1 MKIDLKNKTGVI
13 TLESGHSMY
22 SNNRPE
28 VITNEMFSSII
39 PKIFESTNKE
49 DIENLGL
56 FDNSTPNYTTY
67 YPDVSPEDLMPKET
81 DFIYPIFRCLSATV
95 VWKGYKPIDFSKP
108 GVLKS
113 AMKMLV
119 GQTINVDHETALGN
133 GIGVVKSVAWNE
145 SYTVDGV
152 VVPAGIN
159 GEFMIDGKSNPRLAR
174 GMMMKPPSIHSN
186 SVSVRFEWEPSHKL
200 KSDDEFYS
208 KLGSRDADGNLYR
221 LIVTKI
227 QQFTETSLVAH
238 GADPFAQIVNDGQIN
253 NAKYA
258 NGVYNF
264 SATDATG
271 NEVKAYHQ
279 FDYKSDLTVDLS
291 QDTIPNKL
299 NNNFNTNENEESM
312 ELIKQLETILGLS
325 EDSLKDAD
333 QAKLSEAITNFSTS
347 AVTVAT
353 SELETKLQT
362 AQDENATLTT
372 DKETLTQEVAA
383 LKIKEAVALKYE
395 GILEAKRVEA
405 KRLYQLSKGEDA
417 KADISAMLDTCEESI
432 LDSLSSDYLKEAELK
447 YPSSCKKCGSHEI
460 NKASF
465 QNEGNFQSDKGGK
478 NQTKTAAR
486 EDLRKVA
493 RENNKK
499 K

>member
-13 TLESGHSMY
+13 TLESGHSMF
-22 SNNRPE
+22 SGNRPE
-28 VITNEMFSSII
+28 VITNEMFSSIVPQI
-39 PKIFESTNKE
+39 FSEAKKTDFESF
-49 DIENLGL
+49 GL

-67 YPDVSPEDLMPKET
+67 YPDVSPEDLMPKDT
-81 DFIYPIFRCLSATV
+81 DFIYPIFRCLSATT
-95 VWKGYKPIDFSKP
+95 VWKGYRPIDFSKP

-113 AMKMLV
+113 AMQLLV

-145 SYTVDGV
+145 SYTADGV
-152 VVPAGIN
+152 LVPAGIN
-159 GEFMIDGKSNPRLAR
+159 AEFMIDGKSNPRLAR

-200 KSDDEFYS
+200 KSDEDFFQ
-208 KLGSRDADGNLYR
+208 KLGTKDADGNLYR
-221 LIVTKI
+221 LVVTKI

-238 GADPFAQIVNDGQIN
+238 GADPFAQIINDGKIN

-264 SATDATG
+264 SATDVAG
-271 NEVKAYHQ
+271 KEVKAYHQ
-279 FDYKSDLTVDLS
+279 IDYKSDLTFDLS
-291 QDTIPNKL
+291 QDTIPNNL
-299 NNNFNTNENEESM
+299 NNNININENEESM

-333 QAKLSEAITNFSTS
+333 QAKLSEAIINFSTS

-353 SELETKLQT
+353 SELETKLTT
-362 AQDENATLTT
+362 AEAEKAILVSE
-372 DKETLTQEVAA
+372 KETLNQEVAD

-405 KRLYQLSKGEDA
+405 KRLYQLSKGEGT
-417 KADISAMLDTCEESI
+417 KAEITAMLDTCEESI
-432 LDSLSSDYLKEAELK
+432 LDSLSADYQKEVELK
-447 YPSSCKKCGSHEI
+447 FPDSCKKCGSHEI
-460 NKASF
+460 SRASFLAEDNQGGIGSQKPSKAS
-465 QNEGNFQSDKGGK
+465 
-478 NQTKTAAR
+478 TK
-486 EDLRKVA
+486 EDLRKTA
-493 RENNKK
+493 RENNKLK
-499 K
+499 